1 MRYYQAPTEQFRQ
14 LITIFNYN
22 HAEYDAETIDALLA
36 GMTDWVEKILVDT
49 NQLGDEVGAKF
60 DQGQVTLPKAFHEAY
75 EQMASNGM
83 LSLGMPL
90 EWGGLGAPPFLM
102 NMLMEMLSS
111 GNLSLSTC
119 HLLTSG
125 VIRVIDEFADDVVK
139 ALYLRKM
146 IEGKYSGVMCLTE
159 PQCGTDLGLIS
170 TQAKPVGDHFELTG
184 NKIWISFGEHQLTDN
199 IIHLVLAKLPDAPEG
214 SKGISLF
221 LVPKYLENGQLNGVF
236 CTGVEKKMG
245 THGAPTCF
253 MSYEKAEGY
262 LLGKPHQG
270 LPLMFQM
277 MNEARLAVGVQ
288 ALGVAE
294 VAYQTALKFAHE
306 RRQSRALEKS
316 QRDKEHKADL
326 IIKHPDVKRMLNNIQ
341 TQLIAMRAL
350 VAFTA
355 IKVEEGQEGW
365 SGHLTPIVKSFL
377 TERCVDMVSEAMQVM
392 GGMGYTKDGVIEQYL
407 RDIRVTMI
415 YEGTNGIQA
424 LDLVGR
430 KLLKDQGETVRELIT
445 LLKTFDCPNEAFQQL
460 LNEHADHLE
469 QCLVWLGVNGIKKPE
484 LAAASASDF
493 LRLMGMSL
501 LSYMWAHYIK
511 QGLYLKEAE
520 YFRLMIAPESQVFA
534 SRVQAG
540 RWVE

>member
-1 MRYYQAPTEQFRQ
+1 
-14 LITIFNYN
+14 
-22 HAEYDAETIDALLA
+22 
-36 GMTDWVEKILVDT
+36 
-49 NQLGDEVGAKF
+49 
-60 DQGQVTLPKAFHEAY
+60 
-75 EQMASNGM
+75 
-83 LSLGMPL
+83 
-90 EWGGLGAPPFLM
+90 
-102 NMLMEMLSS
+102 
-111 GNLSLSTC
+111 
-119 HLLTSG
+119 
-125 VIRVIDEFADDVVK
+125 
-139 ALYLRKM
+139 
-146 IEGKYSGVMCLTE
+146 
-159 PQCGTDLGLIS
+159 
-170 TQAKPVGDHFELTG
+170 
-184 NKIWISFGEHQLTDN
+184 
-199 IIHLVLAKLPDAPEG
+199 
-214 SKGISLF
+214 
-221 LVPKYLENGQLNGVF
+221 
-236 CTGVEKKMG
+236 
-245 THGAPTCF
+245 